1 MQDQQSALLQLMD
14 TWGRRCLVRE
24 ALTSGEIYYLDR
36 KEKMI
41 VSAEVSVNLSPG
53 LEKGEEAEQPG
64 GNDNKPKCL
73 N

>member
-1 MQDQQSALLQLMD
+1 M
-14 TWGRRCLVRE
+14 RE
-24 ALTSGEIYYLDR
+24 ALTSGEIYCLDR

-53 LEKGEEAEQPG
+53 LERGEEAEQPG